1 MEKETAVSLFES
13 LSSGVRLD
21 IFRLLVPHG
30 EAGQVAG
37 EIVTQLGL
45 PPTNVSFHL
54 KAMTRAGLLHVRQEG
69 RFQRYRAD
77 LPKVQEL
84 IAWLGSVCAEQAAAP
99 AAAKAARKPSRTRTG
114 AVATTSAEPV
124 PSRRRPVR
132 PAGEANEPAVPAARP
147 IAPNL
152 TFDF

>member
-77 LPKVQEL
+77 LPKMQEL
-84 IAWLGSVCAEQAAAP
+84 IA
-99 AAAKAARKPSRTRTG
+99 
-114 AVATTSAEPV
+114 
-124 PSRRRPVR
+124 
-132 PAGEANEPAVPAARP
+132 
-147 IAPNL
+147 
-152 TFDF
+152 

>member
-77 LPKVQEL
+77 LPKMQEL
-84 IAWLGSVCAEQAAAP
+84 IAWLDAECRPAP
-99 AAAKAARKPSRTRTG
+99 VSKPSAR
-114 AVATTSAEPV
+114 VAGKAPRKRSTTSDRKAV
-124 PSRRRPVR
+124 
-132 PAGEANEPAVPAARP
+132 EPATPVAKPT
-147 IAPNL
+147 APNL